1 MASVDGI
8 SPVNVCA
15 DCISFTLIISE
26 YLCFMGTSVRPQ
38 YSILVDIVCISTTSA
53 RVILGKAKGIEI
65 LSNCDD
71 RMKIIVLCICW

>member
-1 MASVDGI
+1 
-8 SPVNVCA
+8 
-15 DCISFTLIISE
+15 
-26 YLCFMGTSVRPQ
+26 MGTSVRPQ